1 MCFLSSND
9 PTITNTTDLKH
20 KNKEFSTIIHT
31 MRHDIRNYI
40 AAIEGYAYLLK
51 DEYNEDY
58 LQRIFNNIT
67 NINDLVDRSVLLTDS
82 DLDIEKFSEIDLNII
97 MKTCQ
102 EMVPETIEFRYVNLI
117 KVRGDYQKILLVFN
131 SIIENAIIHGS
142 PRTLEIQGHQQEDG
156 SFLVQIINDG
166 TKIPKDKT
174 ETLFSKIP
182 QSLKPKSGLSLII
195 CSKIVQAHKWQLRLN
210 DDVVDKTCFEIVI
223 PKSSLIL

>member
-1 MCFLSSND
+1 MSSND
-9 PTITNTTDLKH
+9 PTITNSSDDKL

-51 DEYNEDY
+51 DEYNEEY

-82 DLDIEKFSEIDLNII
+82 DLDIEKFSDIDLNII
-97 MKTCQ
+97 LKTCQ
-102 EMVPETIEFRYVNLI
+102 ELVPETIKFQFNNLP

-142 PRTLEIQGHQQEDG
+142 PGFIEIQGHKLEDG
-156 SFLVQIINDG
+156 TYLVQILNDG
-166 TKIPKDKT
+166 NKIPKEIA
-174 ETLFSKIP
+174 ETLFCKMP

-195 CSKIVQAHKWQLRLN
+195 CRKIVHAHKWQLRLN
-210 DDVVDKTCFEIVI
+210 DKIADRTCFEIVI
-223 PKSSLIL
+223 PESSLSQ